1 MPLAIT
7 TLPAKTPVPFAKT
20 KEYLDLQDAINNAK
34 LDLQA
39 AINNAKQSLDDVS
52 KAVVA
57 IEARLNPPAG
67 DNNVQD
73 PAQRAQAALAEQ
85 SQNDGDLNEMLR
97 IAGLRN

>member
-1 MPLAIT
+1 MPVAIT
-7 TLPAKTPVPFAKT
+7 TVPAKTPVPFAKT
-20 KEYLDLQDAINNAK
+20 KEYQ
-34 LDLQA
+34 DLQA

-57 IEARLNPPAG
+57 IEARLNPPPG

-73 PAQRAQAALAEQ
+73 PAQRAQAALAAQ
-85 SQNDGDLNEMLR
+85 GQDDDDLNEMLR

>member
-1 MPLAIT
+1 MPVAIT
-7 TLPAKTPVPFAKT
+7 TVPAKTPVPFAKT
-20 KEYLDLQDAINNAK
+20 KEYQ
-34 LDLQA
+34 DLQA

-57 IEARLNPPAG
+57 IEARLNPPPG
-67 DNNVQD
+67 DSNVQD
-73 PAQRAQAALAEQ
+73 PAQRAQAALAAQ

>member
-1 MPLAIT
+1 MPVSIT
-7 TLPAKTPVPFAKT
+7 TVPDPTPVPFAKT
-20 KEYLDLQDAINNAK
+20 KEYQ
-34 LDLQA
+34 DLQA

-57 IEARLNPPAG
+57 IEARLNPPPG

-73 PAQRAQAALAEQ
+73 PAQRVQAALAAQ

>member
-1 MPLAIT
+1 MPLSIT
-7 TLPAKTPVPFAKT
+7 TVPDKTPVPFAKT
-20 KEYLDLQDAINNAK
+20 KEYQ
-34 LDLQA
+34 DLQA

-57 IEARLNPPAG
+57 IEAKLNPPPG

-73 PAQRAQAALAEQ
+73 PAQRAQAALAAQ
-85 SQNDGDLNEMLR
+85 GQDDGDLNEMLR

>member
-1 MPLAIT
+1 MPVAIT
-7 TLPAKTPVPFAKT
+7 TVPAKTPVPFAKT
-20 KEYLDLQDAINNAK
+20 KEYLDLQD
-34 LDLQA
+34 

-73 PAQRAQAALAEQ
+73 PAQRAQAALAAQ
-85 SQNDGDLNEMLR
+85 GQDDGDLNEMLR

>member
-1 MPLAIT
+1 
-7 TLPAKTPVPFAKT
+7 
-20 KEYLDLQDAINNAK
+20 LQK

-57 IEARLNPPAG
+57 IEAKLRAPLST
-67 DNNVQD
+67 NNVQD
-73 PAQRAQAALAEQ
+73 PAQQAQAALAAQ

-97 IAGLRN
+97 IAGLSYIK

>member
-1 MPLAIT
+1 MPLSIT
-7 TLPAKTPVPFAKT
+7 TLPDKTPVPFAKT
-20 KEYLDLQDAINNAK
+20 KEYQ
-34 LDLQA
+34 DLQA

-57 IEARLNPPAG
+57 IEARLNPPPG

-73 PAQRAQAALAEQ
+73 PAQRAQAALAAQ

>member
-1 MPLAIT
+1 MPVAIT
-7 TLPAKTPVPFAKT
+7 TVPDKTPVPFAKT
-20 KEYLDLQDAINNAK
+20 KEYQ
-34 LDLQA
+34 DLQA

-57 IEARLNPPAG
+57 IEARLNPPPG

-73 PAQRAQAALAEQ
+73 PAQRAQAALAAQ

>member
-1 MPLAIT
+1 MPVAIT
-7 TLPAKTPVPFAKT
+7 TVPAKTPVPFAKT
-20 KEYLDLQDAINNAK
+20 KEYQ
-34 LDLQA
+34 DLQA

-57 IEARLNPPAG
+57 IEARLNPPPG

-73 PAQRAQAALAEQ
+73 PAQRAQAALAAQGQDDE
-85 SQNDGDLNEMLR
+85 DLNEMLR

>member
-1 MPLAIT
+1 MPVAIT
-7 TLPAKTPVPFAKT
+7 TVPAKTPVPFAKT
-20 KEYLDLQDAINNAK
+20 KEYQ
-34 LDLQA
+34 DLQA

-57 IEARLNPPAG
+57 IEARLNPPPG

-73 PAQRAQAALAEQ
+73 PAQRAQAALAAR